1 MSRRLDSEDYTTG
14 FGEASDSRTLFSQTM
29 GLVAVTMG
37 LFALGSLGMGAVLRG
52 VCLPDRNEIRS
63 PGSELGDGWTSV
75 RLRNPHGLGDSTN
88 SCVLREYEPAS
99 RLAGP
104 WSDGAL
110 HDRAGRGR
118 LCDKTRSV
126 RARASC
132 ILGPPGSH
140 RLRHHHRLR
149 AGTERCARLLLCRTG
164 DLCRSHHVRFSTPSP
179 EQWSDFCTTAGGI
192 GLSRCPQR
200 VPLLFEHLQQEEVVK
215 LGIRRARALPS
226 RSAPTSRAQTSPISA
241 GRRTPRACSAE
252 CSTGSSTGV
261 PPRRT
266 SRSSPVTPACRSGT
280 DSRTLG
286 TRPTWSPTCSR

>member
-126 RARASC
+126 RARVLHPRPSWLSSSSASS
-132 ILGPPGSH
+132 PSS
-140 RLRHHHRLR
+140 RRY
-149 AGTERCARLLLCRTG
+149 RTV
-164 DLCRSHHVRFSTPSP
+164 RSSTP
-179 EQWSDFCTTAGGI
+179 
-192 GLSRCPQR
+192 
-200 VPLLFEHLQQEEVVK
+200 VP
-215 LGIRRARALPS
+215 
-226 RSAPTSRAQTSPISA
+226 
-241 GRRTPRACSAE
+241 
-252 CSTGSSTGV
+252 
-261 PPRRT
+261 
-266 SRSSPVTPACRSGT
+266 
-280 DSRTLG
+280 D
-286 TRPTWSPTCSR
+286 W